1 MVASKVFVS
10 FNKKNVLKTET
21 NHLSITI
28 SFIHLCL
35 QFGHQLLLC
44 FNTWP
49 EVVDGGRRGTVRASL
64 KTGQEFKESLTNP
77 SLLGTT
83 GSSVPGIFLTTEMF
97 SRVQLSPLPPGPQG
111 QAVHPVLPCAG
122 LTVFFF
128 AVFQSPSPGS
138 SSPLGAE
145 SLSTPLHPGD
155 PAEASTNKEV
165 GYHFVSKAISPLRFI
180 LILVFA
186 LPSFP

>member
-1 MVASKVFVS
+1 M
-10 FNKKNVLKTET
+10 
-21 NHLSITI
+21 SITI

-35 QFGHQLLLC
+35 KFGHQLLLC

-49 EVVDGGRRGTVRASL
+49 EVVDGGRRGTVKASL
-64 KTGQEFKESLTNP
+64 KTGQEFKASLTNP

-83 GSSVPGIFLTTEMF
+83 AALFQEVFSLLKCSSVL
-97 SRVQLSPLPPGPQG
+97 QLSPLSPGRQG
-111 QAVHPVLPCAG
+111 QAVHPVLLRAG

-165 GYHFVSKAISPLRFI
+165 GYRFVSEAISPLRFI
-180 LILVFA
+180 LILVYA
-186 LPSFP
+186 LPGFQ